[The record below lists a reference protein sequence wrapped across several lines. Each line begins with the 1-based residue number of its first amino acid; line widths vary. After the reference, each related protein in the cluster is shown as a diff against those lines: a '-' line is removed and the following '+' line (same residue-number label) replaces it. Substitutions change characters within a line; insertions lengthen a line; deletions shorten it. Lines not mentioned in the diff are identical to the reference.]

1 MTTGNEIPEQ
11 PPQDAEVTSDQG
23 ESPSLWRRAANTV
36 GRGLRNAGQEISDV
50 SRTTGQVIQRS
61 GEVLA
66 GADIRRFDE
75 FTEAV
80 TRVVVG
86 LHHDQTD
93 IGQRVS
99 RLEQE
104 ASEIRQFQAQL
115 IERLSHLEQEAA
127 DNRQFQEELAK
138 LVARLDQERRRRES
152 GGFLRRIWR
161 ALFG

>member
-1 MTTGNEIPEQ
+1 MTTGNEMPEQ
-11 PPQDAEVTSDQG
+11 PPQDAELTSDQV
-23 ESPSLWRRAANTV
+23 ESSSLWRRATDTL

-61 GEVLA
+61 SEVLT

-80 TRVVVG
+80 TGVVVG
-86 LHHDQTD
+86 LHHGQTE

-115 IERLSHLEQEAA
+115 AERLSQIEQETTN
-127 DNRQFQEELAK
+127 NRQFQEELAK
-138 LVARLDQERRRRES
+138 LVARLDQEGRRRDS
-152 GGFLRRIWR
+152 GGFLRRLWR
-161 ALFG
+161 VLF